1 MIGRLT
7 PAKIVSGE
15 KALRYKY
22 LIAALAASALAPAA
36 LAGGSCKVSR
46 VAELPV
52 TMFGLRPLVHAKIN
66 GKEATFIADSGAWFS
81 MISPGSAAEYG
92 LTLEPLPPW
101 FRMSGV
107 GGTVVPKLTTLKSF
121 TIAGVDIPKVQFLV
135 GGSEVGSVGL
145 LGQNVLAL
153 LDTEFDLAH
162 GMIKLMKSQGCSNVN
177 LAYWAPAGG
186 FYSVLDTERMDD
198 ERPHIVASIYVNG
211 VKLRALFD
219 TGASTSFVSLKAA
232 ARIGLKP
239 GGEGVTPAGE
249 SSGIGRKL
257 VSTWIG
263 PVGSIKIGDE
273 EIKNSRLRFGG
284 DFDETDMLIGAD
296 FFLSHHIYWSDR
308 LHKLYFTFNGGHV
321 FDLHYLRVADDDE
334 APPPPAAA
342 AKVASAEPDPTDAA
356 GFSRRGNARAS
367 RGDVP
372 GGLADL
378 DQAVKMA
385 PEDVDF
391 LWQRAVLHA
400 RMRQPAKAVEDTDR
414 LLKLRPGHV
423 DALLMRAELRRS
435 QDHAADI
442 RSDVDAAAAAAVKS
456 ADQRLEIAGLYDELE
471 DYQRAS
477 DQYSIWI
484 AAHPDDSKRF
494 VALNGRCW
502 ALAMTGRELDRA
514 LKDCNAALAIRPHTP
529 AFLDSRGLVRVRM
542 GDYAKAIMDYDEA
555 LKASPD
561 MAWSHYGR
569 GIAKLRLGQKEAGEA
584 DLAKA
589 KALDPKLHE
598 RAKKLGIAP

>member
-1 MIGRLT
+1 MIDRLT
-7 PAKIVSGE
+7 PAKIASGE
-15 KALRYKY
+15 KALQYKY
-22 LIAALAASALAPAA
+22 LIAALLASAVAPAASA
-36 LAGGSCKVSR
+36 GGTCKVGR

-52 TMFGLRPLVHAKIN
+52 TMSGLRPLVHAKIN

-121 TIAGVDIPKVQFLV
+121 TIAGVDIPRVQFLV

-162 GMIKLMKSQGCSNVN
+162 GMIKLMKSEGCSSVS
-177 LAYWAPAGG
+177 LAYWVPAGG
-186 FYSVLDTERMDD
+186 VYSVLETERMED
-198 ERPHIVASIYVNG
+198 ERPHIVAPIYING

-219 TGASTSFVSLKAA
+219 TGASTSFVTLKAA
-232 ARIGLKP
+232 ARFGLKP

-284 DFDETDMLIGAD
+284 ELDDIDMLIGAD
-296 FFLSHHIYWSDR
+296 YFLSHRVYWSNR
-308 LHKLYFTFNGGHV
+308 LHKLFFTFNGGHV
-321 FDLHYLRVADDDE
+321 FDLRYLRDTDDDE
-334 APPPPAAA
+334 GAPPPAAA
-342 AKVASAEPDPTDAA
+342 AKIASTEPDPTDAA

-367 RGDVP
+367 RGDVA
-372 GGLADL
+372 GGLVDL

-385 PEDVDF
+385 PDNVDF

-400 RMRQPAKAVEDTDR
+400 RMRQLDKAVEDTDR
-414 LLKLRPGHV
+414 LLKLKPNHV

-435 QDHAADI
+435 QDHGADI
-442 RSDVDAAAAAAVKS
+442 RSDVDAAAAAAAKS
-456 ADQRLEIAGLYDELE
+456 SDQRLEIAGLYDELE

-514 LKDCNAALAIRPHTP
+514 LKDCNGALAIRPHTP

-542 GDYAKAIMDYDEA
+542 GDYAKAIIDYDEA
-555 LKASPD
+555 LKANPD

-569 GIAKLRLGQKEAGEA
+569 GIAKLRIGQKEAGEA

>member
-1 MIGRLT
+1 M
-7 PAKIVSGE
+7 S
-15 KALRYKY
+15 
-22 LIAALAASALAPAA
+22 
-36 LAGGSCKVSR
+36 
-46 VAELPV
+46 
-52 TMFGLRPLVHAKIN
+52 GLRPLVHAKIN

-92 LTLEPLPPW
+92 LTLEALPAW

-321 FDLHYLRVADDDE
+321 FDLHYLRDADDDE

-342 AKVASAEPDPTDAA
+342 AKVAS
-356 GFSRRGNARAS
+356 
-367 RGDVP
+367 V
-372 GGLADL
+372 
-378 DQAVKMA
+378 
-385 PEDVDF
+385 
-391 LWQRAVLHA
+391 
-400 RMRQPAKAVEDTDR
+400 
-414 LLKLRPGHV
+414 RP
-423 DALLMRAELRRS
+423 
-435 QDHAADI
+435 
-442 RSDVDAAAAAAVKS
+442 
-456 ADQRLEIAGLYDELE
+456 
-471 DYQRAS
+471 
-477 DQYSIWI
+477 
-484 AAHPDDSKRF
+484 
-494 VALNGRCW
+494 
-502 ALAMTGRELDRA
+502 
-514 LKDCNAALAIRPHTP
+514 
-529 AFLDSRGLVRVRM
+529 
-542 GDYAKAIMDYDEA
+542 
-555 LKASPD
+555 
-561 MAWSHYGR
+561 
-569 GIAKLRLGQKEAGEA
+569 
-584 DLAKA
+584 
-589 KALDPKLHE
+589 
-598 RAKKLGIAP
+598 